1 MVLVLGCL
9 LLPGEQLHCIHKE
22 FTILRASGIQDTQPL
37 AYILEVTVLQEVVS
51 SLASVG
57 SFPVSAG

>member
-51 SLASVG
+51 SLALEG
-57 SFPVSAG
+57 